1 MGEHAIAKSKAGG
14 RWPRGKEEGGRQSVP
29 QGSHLGRA
37 VAGREPLIVP
47 SAAGECGSAALRP
60 KPGINRW
67 PLQRQLLKM
76 FLIKVQEDLYVQYL
90 LA

>member
-1 MGEHAIAKSKAGG
+1 MQGLGDGGRKGKRKAGD
-14 RWPRGKEEGGRQSVP
+14 RVFPRVSLQESNSR
-29 QGSHLGRA
+29 LGASECPVCSQR
-37 VAGREPLIVP
+37 
-47 SAAGECGSAALRP
+47 ECGSAALRP
-60 KPGINRW
+60 KPGINRQ

>member
-1 MGEHAIAKSKAGG
+1 MF
-14 RWPRGKEEGGRQSVP
+14 PRVPFGEGGSR
-29 QGSHLGRA
+29 LGDSDCPICSQ
-37 VAGREPLIVP
+37 REC
-47 SAAGECGSAALRP
+47 SSAALRP

-67 PLQRQLLKM
+67 PLQGQLLKM

>member
-1 MGEHAIAKSKAGG
+1 MAERK
-14 RWPRGKEEGGRQSVP
+14 GGRQQAVCSPRVSFGE
-29 QGSHLGRA
+29 GSSRLGASDCPICSRI
-37 VAGREPLIVP
+37 EY
-47 SAAGECGSAALRP
+47 SSAALRP
-60 KPGINRW
+60 KPGINCW

>member
-1 MGEHAIAKSKAGG
+1 MCSPRVSFGEGSSK
-14 RWPRGKEEGGRQSVP
+14 
-29 QGSHLGRA
+29 LGASDCPVCSQR
-37 VAGREPLIVP
+37 
-47 SAAGECGSAALRP
+47 ECGSAALGP